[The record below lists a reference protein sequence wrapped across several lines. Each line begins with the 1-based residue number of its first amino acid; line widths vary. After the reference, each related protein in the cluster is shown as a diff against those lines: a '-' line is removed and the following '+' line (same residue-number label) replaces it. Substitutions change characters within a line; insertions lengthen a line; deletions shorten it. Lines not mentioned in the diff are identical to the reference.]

1 MTATPFSALT
11 VRQQEY
17 SNIIITAVEGGSNY
31 WASFRDYR
39 WQTEDGDEVAASVSV
54 RDREEPTEQR
64 KTVTIREI
72 ASAFSRLARGEAGEA
87 LAHQRP
93 KWAKAYREIA
103 DGNWDYDAT
112 DADILMQVAV
122 YGTVHFG

>member
-1 MTATPFSALT
+1 MTATLFSALT
-11 VRQQEY
+11 ISQQEY

-39 WQTEDGDEVAASVSV
+39 HHVDGEEVAATVSV

-64 KTVTIREI
+64 KTVTIKEI